1 MRPALRRALSLLLVA
16 LAAVS
21 VALAPVALAVHRA
34 EVHHARCLE
43 HGEPVEFAEVR
54 GDVPHQDHHE
64 PLALPSDHDQHDQH
78 CAVDGGLA
86 SAITVSA
93 HGTRPIPAAI
103 AELPVLAGRAAPRG
117 PPPLAYA
124 PKTSPPTCA

>member
-16 LAAVS
+16 LASLS
-21 VALAPVALAVHRA
+21 VALAPVLLAVHRA

-43 HGEPVEFAEVR
+43 HGELVELDQVR
-54 GDVPHQDHHE
+54 GDAPHEDHHE

-86 SAITVSA
+86 SAIAV
-93 HGTRPIPAAI
+93 GTQASRPVPVAIP
-103 AELPVLAGRAAPRG
+103 ELPVLAGRAAPRG
-117 PPPLAYA
+117 PPLLRYA